1 MKKPDTESRIH
12 VVISEQEL
20 KLNDSIKF
28 VADKTCGAT
37 ATFLGST
44 RDNNLGRQVKFLEY
58 EAYEPM
64 ADRKLSQIAHE
75 MIDNWEINKVSI
87 QHRVGRVPLGNASLV
102 VSVSSKHR
110 KDAFSACE
118 FSINRI
124 KEIVPIWKKEYYE
137 DGEIWIG
144 SQTGVEFLPTK
155 EGDIE

>member
-1 MKKPDTESRIH
+1 MNRIEIKLLQTDIDPLSSINFVSDERSGGLNVFIGNVRNH
-12 VVISEQEL
+12 TQGSAVL
-20 KLNDSIKF
+20 KLEF
-28 VADKTCGAT
+28 
-37 ATFLGST
+37 
-44 RDNNLGRQVKFLEY
+44 

-144 SQTGVEFLPTK
+144 SQTGVEFSPVKGGNTG
-155 EGDIE
+155 EIC

>member
-102 VSVSSKHR
+102 VSVSS
-110 KDAFSACE
+110 
-118 FSINRI
+118 
-124 KEIVPIWKKEYYE
+124 
-137 DGEIWIG
+137 
-144 SQTGVEFLPTK
+144 
-155 EGDIE
+155 